1 MPDSGGESIF
11 RRSPSV
17 SIGGRN
23 LKDARYKTRYNAY
36 VNIQSSTGGS
46 LPQPGTTF
54 DDTYG
59 TGKPGVVL
67 NSVTIY
73 EGQEFGSLLQAEI
86 QFTCFTKA
94 KFDALSKQFLTLRS
108 GDRPV
113 TVDIDFGLVGA
124 PFSNSAGSVKNL
136 MIYNFGYQLDKSNA
150 YVCTFKA
157 MGSAVLANEIDMSAN
172 NRMPNEGYTYLDPTE
187 NDAQPI
193 PVTTL
198 PEFVKFLAQN
208 GGSIKTV
215 EIEPGVVVPTTS
227 LPGYILVADHPGNWN
242 PETEIGKAIYSIL
255 QSMGLAG
262 SDDSSKL
269 IYCTLDLL
277 VGLINEYIMPI
288 DDGELSDVRYV
299 CDSTVTTGAYL
310 SGICSAE
317 PLNILMVGGDI
328 GDYGLNSGLDTDE
341 CLISSTIP
349 NMINPLAGDK
359 YDYSKIF
366 LSYNYLASKWAVVS
380 NTENTAD
387 GAKDPSDKPA
397 QTKFTIGSML
407 KGIFD
412 DISNATGGAVKLTT
426 FTDPK
431 NSNRLLIIPSNES
444 SNTLKPVRFDPLNGD
459 GITRECVISCNP
471 ASADAYAIAAGKTS
485 MQSNTVEAT
494 GGSTSG
500 AEDLAR
506 IRDEIIELK
515 DAMAKDTFSATRVAA
530 LRDQLSKLTHAC
542 GSTEVTDGKIPIT
555 AAQWP
560 LKLDI
565 TLDGIYGFRFGD
577 VVETTFL
584 PDVYLKGGIHAGFI
598 IQRVVHTITN
608 NEWTTK
614 LETVCDLIKT

>member
-11 RRSPSV
+11 RRSPNVNIS
-17 SIGGRN
+17 GRN
-23 LKDARYKTRYNAY
+23 LTDARYKTRYNAY
-36 VNIQSSTGGS
+36 INIQSSLGGT

-54 DDTYG
+54 DNTYG

-73 EGQEFGSLLQAEI
+73 EGQEFGSLLQAEV

-94 KFDALSKQFLTLRS
+94 KFDELSKQFLTLRS
-108 GDRPV
+108 GDQPV

-124 PFSNSAGSVKNL
+124 PFSNSSGSVKKL

-157 MGSAVLANEIDMSAN
+157 MGSAVLANEVDMSAN
-172 NRMPNEGYTYLDPTE
+172 NSIPDKGFTYLDPSK
-187 NDAQPI
+187 DSSQAI

-198 PEFVKFLAQN
+198 PEYVKYLAQSN
-208 GGSIKTV
+208 GTIETV
-215 EIEPGVVVPTTS
+215 QIEPGVFPQA
-227 LPGYILVADHPGNWN
+227 PAGYILVADHPGNWN
-242 PETEIGKAIYSIL
+242 PESEIGKTIYSIL
-255 QSMGLAG
+255 QSMGIAG
-262 SDDSSKL
+262 GEDSSKL
-269 IYCTLDLL
+269 IYCTLDL
-277 VGLINEYIMPI
+277 VIGLINDYIMPTN
-288 DDGELSDVRYV
+288 GEMQGVRYV
-299 CDSTVTTGAYL
+299 CDSTVTSGAYL

-328 GDYGLNSGLDTDE
+328 GDYGINSGLDPDE
-341 CLISSTIP
+341 CLISSMIP
-349 NMINPLAGDK
+349 GIINPAAGDI

-366 LSYNYLASKWAVVS
+366 LSYNYLASKWAVIG
-380 NTENTAD
+380 NTKNTAD
-387 GAKDPSDKPA
+387 GAIDPNDKPA
-397 QTKFTIGSML
+397 QTKFSIGALL

-431 NSNRLLIIPSNES
+431 NSSRILIIPSNES

-471 ASADAYAIAAGKTS
+471 ASADAYAIAAGKSS
-485 MQSNTVEAT
+485 MQSNTVEST
-494 GGSTSG
+494 GGTTSE
-500 AEDLAR
+500 AVNLET
-506 IRDEIIELK
+506 IRTQITILK
-515 DAMAKDTFSATRVAA
+515 DVMAQDTFSATQVAA
-530 LRDQLSKLTHAC
+530 LRDQLTKLTHAC
-542 GSTEVTDGKIPIT
+542 GSKEVTEGKVPIT

-565 TLDGIYGFRFGD
+565 TLDGISGFRFGD

-598 IQRVVHTITN
+598 VQRVVHTIAN

>member
-1 MPDSGGESIF
+1 MPDSGGQSIF

-17 SIGGRN
+17 NIGGRN
-23 LKDARYKTRYNAY
+23 LTDARYKTRYNAY
-36 VNIQSSTGGS
+36 VNIKSSLGGT

-54 DDTYG
+54 DDTYS

-73 EGQEFGSLLQAEI
+73 EGQEFGSLLQAEV

-108 GDRPV
+108 GDKPV

-124 PFSNSAGSVKNL
+124 PFSNSAGSVKKL

-157 MGSAVLANEIDMSAN
+157 MGSAVLANEVDMSAN
-172 NRMPNEGYTYLDPTE
+172 NRIPDLGVTYLDPAE
-187 NDAQPI
+187 NGAQPI

-198 PEFVKFLAQN
+198 PEYVKYLAQSN
-208 GGSIKTV
+208 GAVETV
-215 EIEPGVVVPTTS
+215 QIEPGVFPQA
-227 LPGYILVADHPGNWN
+227 PAGYILVADHPGNWN
-242 PETEIGKAIYSIL
+242 PESEIGKAIYSIL

-269 IYCTLDLL
+269 IYGTLDLV
-277 VGLINEYIMPI
+277 VGLINDYIMPRA
-288 DDGELSDVRYV
+288 GEMAKIRYV

-328 GDYGLNSGLDTDE
+328 GDYGVNSGLDIDE
-341 CLISSTIP
+341 CLISSAIP
-349 NMINPLAGDK
+349 GMINPLAGDT

-366 LSYNYLASKWAVVS
+366 LSYSYLASKWAVIS
-380 NTENTAD
+380 NTKNTAE
-387 GAKDPSDKPA
+387 GAKDPNDKPA
-397 QTKFTIGSML
+397 QTKFNVGSML
-407 KGIFD
+407 KGIFE

-431 NSNRLLIIPSNES
+431 NPSQVLIIPSNES

-471 ASADAYAIAAGKTS
+471 ASADAYAIAAGNSS
-485 MQSNTVEAT
+485 MQSSTVEAT
-494 GGSTSG
+494 GGSASP
-500 AEDLAR
+500 AEDLGA
-506 IRDEIIELK
+506 IQAKIIELR
-515 DAMAKDTFSATRVAA
+515 DAMAKDTFGSAQVAA

-542 GSTEVTDGKIPIT
+542 GSKEVTDGKIPIT

-565 TLDGIYGFRFGD
+565 TLDGVYGFRFGD

-598 IQRVVHTITN
+598 VQRVVHTITN